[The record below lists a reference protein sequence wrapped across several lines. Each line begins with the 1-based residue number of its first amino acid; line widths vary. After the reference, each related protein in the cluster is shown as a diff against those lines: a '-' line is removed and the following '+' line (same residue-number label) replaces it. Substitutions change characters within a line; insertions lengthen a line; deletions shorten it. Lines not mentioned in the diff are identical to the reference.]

1 MELSKQKNYQ
11 QSFDLACSSIQG
23 MNLEERAKKAGANYE
38 KGKEGEKITLHF
50 FLEPYHIQFPQLEF
64 YSPSKKVVSLVT
76 RILLLH
82 YLLHADG
89 NPLTGRWVAY
99 KDIPGG
105 LLYAGVFARR
115 VTEPLQ
121 RRFGNSARSFK
132 ETGIRSGGE
141 PVEIG
146 DASFILH
153 AFPYVPLQYVLWEG
167 DEEFPPSVQ
176 LLFDAS
182 VDHYLT
188 LEDMVVLGQ
197 VTTGRLI
204 NRSALSSDRSSCRP
218 RSSPLAPAR
227 PAPGLDR
234 DRGR

>member
-11 QSFDLACSSIQG
+11 QSFDLACASIRR
-23 MNLEERAKKAGANYE
+23 MDLEERAKKAGADYQ
-38 KGKEGEKITLHF
+38 KEGEGERITIHF
-50 FLEPYHIQFPQLEF
+50 FSEPYHLRFPQIEF
-64 YSPSKKVVSLVT
+64 DSPSKKVVSLVT

-82 YLLHADG
+82 YLIRSDG
-89 NPLTGRWVAY
+89 NPLTGKWVAY

-105 LLYAGVFARR
+105 LLYTGVFARR

-121 RRFGNSARSFK
+121 RKFGKSAQSFR
-132 ETGIRSGGE
+132 ETGMKSGGE

-153 AFPYVPLQYVLWEG
+153 AFPCVPLQYVLWEG

-188 LEDMVVLGQ
+188 LEDIVVLGQ

-204 NRSALSSDRSSCRP
+204 NRS
-218 RSSPLAPAR
+218 
-227 PAPGLDR
+227 G
-234 DRGR
+234 G

>member
-1 MELSKQKNYQ
+1 VRGLWFERVMELSKQKNYQ
-11 QSFDLACSSIQG
+11 QSFDLACASIKG
-23 MNLEERAKKAGANYE
+23 MNIEERAKKAGADFQ
-38 KGKEGEKITLHF
+38 KGRDGEKITIHF
-50 FLEPYHIQFPQLEF
+50 FSEPYDIQFPQIEF

-76 RILLLH
+76 RVLLLH
-82 YLLHADG
+82 YLIRADG
-89 NPLTGRWVAY
+89 NPLSGKWVAY

-121 RRFGNSARSFK
+121 RKFGKSARLFK

-141 PVEIG
+141 PVEVG
-146 DASFILH
+146 DASFILK

-167 DEEFPPSVQ
+167 DEEFPPSAQ

-188 LEDMVVLGQ
+188 LEDIVVLGQ

-204 NRSALSSDRSSCRP
+204 NRSTL
-218 RSSPLAPAR
+218 
-227 PAPGLDR
+227 
-234 DRGR
+234 

>member
-1 MELSKQKNYQ
+1 MRFALCIFQDRMELSKQKNYQ
-11 QSFDLACSSIQG
+11 QSFDLASASIKK
-23 MNLEERAKKAGANYE
+23 MNLEERAKKAGTDYQKGEE
-38 KGKEGEKITLHF
+38 KEIITIHF
-50 FLEPYHIQFPQLEF
+50 FSEPYHIQFPQIEF
-64 YSPSKKVVSLVT
+64 YSPAKKVVSLVT

-82 YLLHADG
+82 YLIRADG
-89 NPLTGRWVAY
+89 NPLAGKWVAY

-121 RRFGNSARSFK
+121 RKFGKSAGSFR
-132 ETGIRSGGE
+132 EAGIKSGGE

-146 DASFILH
+146 DASFVFH

-167 DEEFPPSVQ
+167 DDEFPPSVQ

-182 VDHYLT
+182 VDHYLA
-188 LEDMVVLGQ
+188 LEDIVVLGQ

-204 NRSALSSDRSSCRP
+204 NRS
-218 RSSPLAPAR
+218 
-227 PAPGLDR
+227 GV
-234 DRGR
+234 

>member
-11 QSFDLACSSIQG
+11 QTFDLACSSIQG
-23 MNLEERAKKAGANYE
+23 MNLEERAKKAGASYE
-38 KGKEGEKITLHF
+38 KEKSGDKINVHF
-50 FLEPYHIQFPQLEF
+50 FLEPYTIQFPQMEF
-64 YSPSKKVVSLVT
+64 HSPSKKVVSLVT

-82 YLLHADG
+82 YLIRADG
-89 NPLTGRWVAY
+89 NPLAGRWVAY

-105 LLYAGVFARR
+105 LLYASVFARR

-121 RRFGNSARSFK
+121 RRFGKSAGFFK

-146 DASFILH
+146 DASFMLH
-153 AFPYVPLQYVLWEG
+153 AFPCVPLQYVLWEG

-204 NRSALSSDRSSCRP
+204 NRSARS
-218 RSSPLAPAR
+218 
-227 PAPGLDR
+227 
-234 DRGR
+234 

>member
-11 QSFDLACSSIQG
+11 QSFDFACSSIQG
-23 MNLEERAKKAGANYE
+23 MNLEERAKKAGANCE

-50 FLEPYHIQFPQLEF
+50 FSEPYHIQFPQLEF

-82 YLLHADG
+82 YLIRADG
-89 NPLTGRWVAY
+89 YPLTEKWVAY
-99 KDIPGG
+99 KDILGG

-121 RRFGNSARSFK
+121 RRFGKSAQSFK

-146 DASFILH
+146 DASFILR

-204 NRSALSSDRSSCRP
+204 NRSARS
-218 RSSPLAPAR
+218 
-227 PAPGLDR
+227 
-234 DRGR
+234 

>member
-11 QSFDLACSSIQG
+11 QSFDFACSSIQE
-23 MNLEERAKKAGANYE
+23 MNLEERAKKAGADYE
-38 KGKEGEKITLHF
+38 KGKGGEKITLRF
-50 FLEPYHIQFPQLEF
+50 FLEPYQIQFPQIEF
-64 YSPSKKVVSLVT
+64 YSPSKKMVSLVT

-82 YLLHADG
+82 YLIRADG
-89 NPLTGRWVAY
+89 NPLTGKWVAY

-121 RRFGNSARSFK
+121 RRFGKSAKSFK
-132 ETGIRSGGE
+132 ETGIRSEGE

-153 AFPYVPLQYVLWEG
+153 AFPRVSLQYVLWEE

-182 VDHYLT
+182 VDHYLS

-204 NRSALSSDRSSCRP
+204 NRSKLSSDGSSCP
-218 RSSPLAPAR
+218 
-227 PAPGLDR
+227 
-234 DRGR
+234 

>member
-1 MELSKQKNYQ
+1 
-11 QSFDLACSSIQG
+11 
-23 MNLEERAKKAGANYE
+23 MNLEERADKAGANYKKE
-38 KGKEGEKITLHF
+38 KDREKITLHF
-50 FLEPYHIQFPQLEF
+50 FSEPYHIQFPQIEF

-82 YLLHADG
+82 YLIRADG
-89 NPLTGRWVAY
+89 YSLTGKWVAY

-115 VTEPLQ
+115 VTEPLR
-121 RRFGNSARSFK
+121 RRFGKSAQSFK
-132 ETGIRSGGE
+132 ETGIRSGGKS
-141 PVEIG
+141 VEIG

-153 AFPYVPLQYVLWEG
+153 AFPHVPLQYVLWEG

-176 LLFDAS
+176 ILFDAS
-182 VDHYLT
+182 VDHYLP

-204 NRSALSSDRSSCRP
+204 NRSIRSE
-218 RSSPLAPAR
+218 
-227 PAPGLDR
+227 
-234 DRGR
+234 

>member
-11 QSFDLACSSIQG
+11 QSFDLACASIKG
-23 MNLEERAKKAGANYE
+23 MNLEERAKRAGAEYQ
-38 KGKEGEKITLHF
+38 KGEAGENITVHF
-50 FLEPYHIQFPQLEF
+50 FSDPYHIRFPQIEF
-64 YSPSKKVVSLVT
+64 YCPSKKVVSLVT

-82 YLLHADG
+82 YLIRADG
-89 NPLTGRWVAY
+89 NPLTGRYVAY

-121 RRFGNSARSFK
+121 RKFGKSAKSFM
-132 ETGIRSGGE
+132 EAGIRSGGKPIE
-141 PVEIG
+141 VG
-146 DASFILH
+146 DASFVLH
-153 AFPYVPLQYVLWEG
+153 AFPYVPLQYVLWED
-167 DEEFPPSVQ
+167 DEEFPTSVQ

-197 VTTGRLI
+197 VMTGRLI
-204 NRSALSSDRSSCRP
+204 NRSDSKS
-218 RSSPLAPAR
+218 
-227 PAPGLDR
+227 
-234 DRGR
+234 

>member
-11 QSFDLACSSIQG
+11 QTFDRACASIQG
-23 MNLEERAKKAGANYE
+23 MNLEERAKKAGAVYE
-38 KGKEGEKITLHF
+38 KGKDEEKITLEF
-50 FLEPYHIQFPQLEF
+50 FSEPYAIQFPQVGF
-64 YSPSKKVVSLVT
+64 HSPSKKVVSLVT

-82 YLLHADG
+82 YLIRADG
-89 NPLTGRWVAY
+89 YPVTGKGVAY

-105 LLYAGVFARR
+105 LLYVGVFARR
-115 VTEPLQ
+115 ATEPLQ
-121 RRFGNSARSFK
+121 RRFGKSARSFK

-153 AFPYVPLQYVLWEG
+153 AFPRVGLQYVLWEG

-188 LEDMVVLGQ
+188 LEDVVVLGQ
-197 VTTGRLI
+197 VTAGRLI
-204 NRSALSSDRSSCRP
+204 NRSEL
-218 RSSPLAPAR
+218 L
-227 PAPGLDR
+227 
-234 DRGR
+234 

>member
-11 QSFDLACSSIQG
+11 QSFDLACASIKR
-23 MNLEERAKKAGANYE
+23 MNLEERAKKAGAEYR
-38 KGKEGEKITLHF
+38 KGKEGEDIIIHF
-50 FLEPYHIQFPQLEF
+50 FSDAYHIRFPLIEF
-64 YSPSKKVVSLVT
+64 YSPSKKMVSLVT

-82 YLLHADG
+82 YLIRADG
-89 NPLTGRWVAY
+89 NPLTGKWVAY

-121 RRFGNSARSFK
+121 GRFGKSAESFM
-132 ETGIRSGGE
+132 EAGIRSGGK
-141 PVEIG
+141 PVDVG
-146 DASFILH
+146 DASFILV

-167 DEEFPPSVQ
+167 DEEFSPSVQ

-188 LEDMVVLGQ
+188 LEDIVVLGQ
-197 VTTGRLI
+197 VTAGRLI
-204 NRSALSSDRSSCRP
+204 NRS
-218 RSSPLAPAR
+218 
-227 PAPGLDR
+227 
-234 DRGR
+234 GR

>member
-11 QSFDLACSSIQG
+11 QSFDLACASIKK
-23 MNLEERAKKAGANYE
+23 MNLEERAKMAGTDYQ
-38 KGKEGEKITLHF
+38 KGEERERITVHF
-50 FLEPYHIQFPQLEF
+50 LSEPYHIQFPQMEF

-82 YLLHADG
+82 YLIRADG
-89 NPLTGRWVAY
+89 NPLTGKWVAY

-121 RRFGNSARSFK
+121 RKFGKSGESFR
-132 ETGIRSGGE
+132 EAGIKSGGE

-146 DASFILH
+146 DASFVLR

-167 DEEFPPSVQ
+167 DEEFPPSAQ

-182 VDHYLT
+182 VDHYLA
-188 LEDMVVLGQ
+188 LEDIVVLGQ

-204 NRSALSSDRSSCRP
+204 NRS
-218 RSSPLAPAR
+218 
-227 PAPGLDR
+227 GV
-234 DRGR
+234 

>member
-1 MELSKQKNYQ
+1 MELSKQKNYR
-11 QSFDLACSSIQG
+11 QSFDLACASIQG
-23 MNLEERAKKAGANYE
+23 MNLEERAKKAGADYE
-38 KGKEGEKITLHF
+38 KGKDGEKITVHF
-50 FLEPYHIQFPQLEF
+50 FSEPYHILFPQIEF

-82 YLLHADG
+82 YLIRADG
-89 NPLTGRWVAY
+89 SPLTGKWVAY

-105 LLYAGVFARR
+105 LLYGGVFARR

-121 RRFGNSARSFK
+121 RRFGNSARFFK
-132 ETGIRSGGE
+132 ETGARSGGE
-141 PVEIG
+141 PVAIG
-146 DASFILH
+146 DASFIFH

-167 DEEFPPSVQ
+167 DEEFPPSVH

-204 NRSALSSDRSSCRP
+204 NRSKLSSDGSSGP
-218 RSSPLAPAR
+218 
-227 PAPGLDR
+227 
-234 DRGR
+234 

>member
-11 QSFDLACSSIQG
+11 QSFDLACAFIKK
-23 MNLEERAKKAGANYE
+23 MNLEERAKKAGADYQ
-38 KGKEGEKITLHF
+38 KGEGGERITIHF
-50 FLEPYHIQFPQLEF
+50 FSDPYHIHFPQIEF

-82 YLLHADG
+82 YLMRAEG
-89 NPLTGRWVAY
+89 NPLTGKWVAY

-121 RRFGNSARSFK
+121 RKFGKSAKSFR
-132 ETGIRSGGE
+132 EAGIKSGGE
-141 PVEIG
+141 PVGIG
-146 DASFILH
+146 DASFILY
-153 AFPYVPLQYVLWEG
+153 AFPCVPLQYVLWEG
-167 DEEFPPSVQ
+167 DEEFPPSVH

-188 LEDMVVLGQ
+188 LEDIVVLGQ

-204 NRSALSSDRSSCRP
+204 NRSMFSSDGTSCP
-218 RSSPLAPAR
+218 QVPSPLMPAGR
-227 PAPGLDR
+227 QGQGL
-234 DRGR
+234 G